1 MIQKRFK
8 NKIEELKG
16 LINDDSWSVPSFLL
30 AVSGG
35 MDSMCMADLF
45 VRTCGL
51 SDIAVAHCNF
61 CLRNDE
67 SDGDEKLVREWAAQ
81 WNLKIHVNTFDT
93 VAYAKAHDMSI
104 EMAARE
110 LRYAWFAQLCLKHG
124 YSYLAV
130 AHHADDNAETL
141 LLNMARGTGL
151 RGMTGIKPVSDFPCS
166 DIYVPA
172 KVVRP
177 MLEFTRK
184 QIEGYVL
191 KHRVPYRNDSTN
203 ASLEYRRNRIRHEV
217 FPVMKKLNPSF
228 VATLNREMSYLTD
241 VSDIVDEWCRT
252 AEKDIVTHSE
262 ERRDFKI
269 SIPGLLSHKQ
279 WRYLLYHMLEPY
291 GFNSA
296 TLASIEN
303 LLMSDRTVSGKRF
316 VSDTHEVI
324 TERTELVV
332 SELQDKY
339 PDDENIIINEAGL
352 YRFNDVNIVVEVCPW
367 NENMPLKQPEGVQIF
382 DASKLKFPIVFR
394 KWRIGDWLIPLGMR
408 GKRKISDIFSDMK
421 YDSAAKS
428 NAIVMTDAIDDQHVA
443 ALLWVR
449 MDSRYKVDGQTDTII
464 RISKR

>member
-16 LINDDSWSVPSFLL
+16 LINDDSWSVPVFLL

-51 SDIAVAHCNF
+51 SDIAIAHCNF
-61 CLRNDE
+61 NLRNDE
-67 SDGDEKLVREWAAQ
+67 SDGDESLVREWAAQ
-81 WNLKIHVNTFDT
+81 WNLKVHVSSFDT
-93 VAYAKAHDMSI
+93 ISYAKAHDVSI

-110 LRYAWFAQLCLKHG
+110 LRYAWFAQLCLKYG
-124 YSYLAV
+124 YSYVAV

-151 RGMTGIKPVSDFPCS
+151 RGMTGMKTVSNLPCS
-166 DIYVPA
+166 DAYVPA
-172 KVVRP
+172 RLARP

-191 KHRVPYRNDSTN
+191 KHKVPFRNDSSN
-203 ASLEYRRNRIRHEV
+203 FSVDYRRNRIRHEI

-228 VATLNREMSYLTD
+228 VSTLNREMAYLED
-241 VSDIVDEWCRT
+241 ASGIVDEWCRT
-252 AEKDIVTHSE
+252 VERDIVIQADE
-262 ERRDFKI
+262 NIRI
-269 SIPGLLSHKQ
+269 SIEKLLSHKQ
-279 WRYLLYHMLEPY
+279 WRYLLYHILEPY

-303 LLMSDRTVSGKRF
+303 LLLSDRTVSGKRF
-316 VSDTHEVI
+316 LSETHEVI
-324 TERTELVV
+324 TERKELVV
-332 SELQDKY
+332 SELH
-339 PDDENIIINEAGL
+339 DDDSDEGQLVINEAGL
-352 YRFNDVNIVVEVCPW
+352 YRFNDVNIVVEICPW
-367 NENMPLKQPEGVQIF
+367 TKDMPLKQPEGVQIF
-382 DASKLKFPIVFR
+382 DASKLEFPIVFR
-394 KWRIGDWLIPLGMR
+394 RWSIGDWLIPLGMR
-408 GKRKISDIFSDMK
+408 GKRKVSDIFSDMK

-428 NAIVMTDAIDDQHVA
+428 NAIVMADATDGQHVA

-449 MDSRYKVDGQTDTII
+449 MDSRYKVDSQTDTII

>member
-1 MIQKRFK
+1 MIQKRFE

-35 MDSMCMADLF
+35 MDSMCMAELF
-45 VRTCGL
+45 VRTCGV
-51 SDIAVAHCNF
+51 SDIAIAHCNF
-61 CLRNDE
+61 NLRNDE

-81 WNLKIHVNTFDT
+81 WNLKLHVTSFDT
-93 VAYAKAHDMSI
+93 VSYAKAHDMSI

-110 LRYAWFAQLCLKHG
+110 LRYAWFAQLCFTHG
-124 YSYLAV
+124 YSYVAV
-130 AHHADDNAETL
+130 AHHADDNAETM

-151 RGMTGIKPVSDFPCS
+151 RGMTGMKPVSDLPCAAG
-166 DIYVPA
+166 YVPA
-172 KVVRP
+172 KLARP

-191 KHRVPYRNDSTN
+191 KHKVPYRNDSSN
-203 ASLEYRRNRIRHEV
+203 ASVEYRRNRIRHEI

-228 VATLNREMSYLTD
+228 VSTLNREMAYLAD
-241 VSDIVDEWCRT
+241 ASDIVGEWCRT
-252 AEKDIVTHSE
+252 KAAEVLICPE
-262 ERRDFKI
+262 ERSDVRI

-279 WRYLLYHMLEPY
+279 WRYLLYHILEPY

-303 LLMSDRTVSGKRF
+303 LLISDRTVSGKRF
-316 VSDTHEVI
+316 LSDTHELV
-324 TERTELVV
+324 TERTELIV
-332 SELQDKY
+332 SELHQNDT
-339 PDDENIIINEAGL
+339 DEGQMIIQEAGL

-367 NENMPLKQPEGVQIF
+367 TEDMPLKQPEGVQIF
-382 DASKLKFPIVFR
+382 DASKLEFPIVFR
-394 KWRIGDWLIPLGMR
+394 KWRTGDWLIPLGMR

-421 YDSAAKS
+421 YGSAAKS
-428 NAIVMTDAIDDQHVA
+428 EAIVMTDGLDDRHVA

-449 MDSRYKVDGQTDTII
+449 MDSRYKVDEKTDTIL

>member
-1 MIQKRFK
+1 MI
-8 NKIEELKG
+8 
-16 LINDDSWSVPSFLL
+16 D
-30 AVSGG
+30 
-35 MDSMCMADLF
+35 
-45 VRTCGL
+45 
-51 SDIAVAHCNF
+51 
-61 CLRNDE
+61 
-67 SDGDEKLVREWAAQ
+67 
-81 WNLKIHVNTFDT
+81 
-93 VAYAKAHDMSI
+93 
-104 EMAARE
+104 
-110 LRYAWFAQLCLKHG
+110 
-124 YSYLAV
+124 
-130 AHHADDNAETL
+130 
-141 LLNMARGTGL
+141 
-151 RGMTGIKPVSDFPCS
+151 
-166 DIYVPA
+166 
-172 KVVRP
+172 
-177 MLEFTRK
+177 
-184 QIEGYVL
+184 
-191 KHRVPYRNDSTN
+191 
-203 ASLEYRRNRIRHEV
+203 
-217 FPVMKKLNPSF
+217 

-241 VSDIVDEWCRT
+241 VSDIVDEWCIT

-408 GKRKISDIFSDMK
+408 GKRKISDIFSDLK
-421 YDSAAKS
+421 YDSAAKN

-449 MDSRYKVDGQTDTII
+449 MDSRYKVDDQTDTII